1 MINIGGN
8 KEISRVQIIKDG
20 AAKTISYVYYGSK
33 LVWQAIRS
41 CFGSGFW
48 TNIKPWSNTEAWRNK

>member
-1 MINIGGN
+1 MISIGG
-8 KEISRVQIIKDG
+8 KEITQISIVKDG
-20 AAKTISYVYYGSK
+20 VIRAISYIYQGSR

-48 TNIKPWSNTEAWRNK
+48 TNIKPWSNTEGWRNN

>member
-8 KEISRVQIIKDG
+8 KEISRVQIVKDG
-20 AAKTISYVYYGSK
+20 VAKTISYVYYGSK

-48 TNIKPWSNTEAWRNK
+48 TNKKPWSNTEAWRNK